1 METWTSYSKVICYEN
16 MGEGK
21 EQRFNC
27 QAAAEMSENSIWF
40 PFTQQEFVKHYV
52 RQEASQICAKSKIGW
67 AETIIHS
74 FMHSENF
81 LDI

>member
-16 MGEGK
+16 IGEGK

-27 QAAAEMSENSIWF
+27 QATAEMSENLIWF

-52 RQEASQICAKSKIGW
+52 RQEASQVCAKSKIGW
-67 AETIIHS
+67 AEMTVHS